1 MESKTTRTILIILG
15 VLVLCCC
22 IVLGGGY
29 LLTRYGFEYLGNTM
43 IVQDPAQI
51 SQVSDKLADYDLPPG
66 YEEEFV
72 MDILGIQALFSF
84 NGNNGSMITMM
95 QINTSL
101 YGDSESTRQQ
111 FQDSFLQQ
119 FQTDNIQF
127 TAVDQRPIEIRG
139 DQTTLYEYEGSD
151 SQGNQFRQW
160 TTVFEGKNGTVML
173 MIVGSKN
180 TWDDAEME
188 AFIQSMNSTHSL
200 TCRQGV

>member
-127 TAVDQRPIEIRG
+127 TVVDQRPIEIRG

-188 AFIQSMNSTHSL
+188 AFIQSIE
-200 TCRQGV
+200 